1 MNLTESIKWLNGQIE
16 ELEKANANMK
26 QIKVYKKFLFW
37 LDDLLKY
44 RLMFS
49 EIRGEF
55 SYTDN
60 ATFSTDYLLNF
71 LDEELKEWNLDNKK
85 YDE

>member
-1 MNLTESIKWLNGQIE
+1 MNLVETKKYLKNQMTK
-16 ELEKANANMK
+16 LKKTNADQDK
-26 QIKVYKKFLFW
+26 IKVYQKMYGW

-71 LDEELKEWNLDNKK
+71 LNEELKEWNLDNKN

>member
-1 MNLTESIKWLNGQIE
+1 MNLVETKKYLKNQMTK
-16 ELEKANANMK
+16 LKKTNADQDK
-26 QIKVYKKFLFW
+26 IKVYQKMYGW

>member
-1 MNLTESIKWLNGQIE
+1 MNLVETKEYLKNQMTKL
-16 ELEKANANMK
+16 KKTNADQDK
-26 QIKVYKKFLFW
+26 IKVYQKMYCW

-49 EIRGEF
+49 EIRGEV

>member
-1 MNLTESIKWLNGQIE
+1 MNLVETKEYLKNQMTKL
-16 ELEKANANMK
+16 KKTNADQDK
-26 QIKVYKKFLFW
+26 IKVYQKIYGW

-60 ATFSTDYLLNF
+60 ATFSTDYLLDF
-71 LDEELKEWNLDNKK
+71 LDEELKEWNLDNKN